1 MGLFINGEGTGLWG
15 VIRVDSDRDSDS
27 KLEMWL
33 ANDKNN
39 LYEQMMEEMLQG
51 EENDWLIDIIKND
64 FENDWEV
71 RILPN
76 EIDTSRLPRP

>member
-33 ANDKNN
+33 ANDKND

-51 EENDWLIDIIKND
+51 EEDDWLIGIIKND

-76 EIDTSRLPRP
+76 EIDTSRLPKP